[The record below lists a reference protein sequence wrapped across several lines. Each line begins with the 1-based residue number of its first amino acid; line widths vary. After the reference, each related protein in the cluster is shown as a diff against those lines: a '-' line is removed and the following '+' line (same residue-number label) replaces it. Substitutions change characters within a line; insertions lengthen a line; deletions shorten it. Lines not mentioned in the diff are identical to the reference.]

1 MMRAFQIACR
11 PLAGPVEQEFPSPA
25 KVQREIVHRAAVSA
39 ASPIVSTARGF
50 FEGQFRAAADYC
62 CGGPVYSSRTGLF
75 SPGHTG
81 VMRDR

>member
-50 FEGQFRAAADYC
+50 FEG
-62 CGGPVYSSRTGLF
+62 
-75 SPGHTG
+75 
-81 VMRDR
+81 